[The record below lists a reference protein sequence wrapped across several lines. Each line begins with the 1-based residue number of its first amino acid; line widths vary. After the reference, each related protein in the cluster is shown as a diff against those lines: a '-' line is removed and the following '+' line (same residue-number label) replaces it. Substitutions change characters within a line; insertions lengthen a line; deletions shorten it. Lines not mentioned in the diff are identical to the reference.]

1 MILEISAMAAT
12 TATAAVL
19 TLRITNI
26 AKREGVASLFTARAG
41 ETLLHACLLFSWAL
55 FMREAVNVL
64 LYSAPSETMA
74 GFGALLGGLVAMVLA
89 RSKTS
94 PVSQAARNNHG

>member
-1 MILEISAMAAT
+1 MILEISAMAAA
-12 TATAAVL
+12 TATAAGL
-19 TLRITNI
+19 TWQILNI
-26 AKREGVASLFTARAG
+26 AKREGAASLLTVRAG

-64 LYSAPSETMA
+64 LNAAPSETMV

-94 PVSQAARNNHG
+94 PVSQAAGSDHG